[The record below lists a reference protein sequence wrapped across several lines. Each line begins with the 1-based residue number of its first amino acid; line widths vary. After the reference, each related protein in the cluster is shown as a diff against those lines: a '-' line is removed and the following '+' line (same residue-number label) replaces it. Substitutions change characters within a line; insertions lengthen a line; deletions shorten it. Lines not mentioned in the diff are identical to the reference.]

1 MSSVQIIFQ
10 YLMLGVVVL
19 LLLFLSSVVV
29 TRQLF
34 SLCRQPD
41 EGEFGANWL
50 KCTAA
55 CIIATSFENWNW
67 KCTRVAFIRFSICM
81 QAKKCRKLK
90 DWDEFIFSFCGYDFE
105 LPYGEIGSKSPET
118 RNLQKLPQTNFSLLS
133 IFNVL
138 KRMTLEH
145 ECYFSMH
152 WSKLKSLFNILQF
165 FALEPTPF

>member
-1 MSSVQIIFQ
+1 
-10 YLMLGVVVL
+10 MLGVVVL

-81 QAKKCRKLK
+81 QAKKYRKLK
-90 DWDEFIFSFCGYDFE
+90 DWDEFIFLSVVMILKFH
-105 LPYGEIGSKSPET
+105 IGKSAQNHPT